1 MLKAGTRASFRAAI
15 AVVVASTALGSTAH
29 AQDAA
34 QSSGIDAAIAAPA
47 YEGFYLRADV
57 GLGQWDGEFGQQ
69 DLANNGGS
77 FVDSSFDRNAVII
90 GGIGWQAGN
99 GLRFDVTGEYRAGA
113 GIDARDNLSIQL
125 DDPPGDLQ
133 ANTAY
138 AADIK
143 SYVGMLN
150 AYWDIARLDS
160 VTPYIGAGIG
170 FAHSEVY
177 DVTTASTATFTDEV
191 TREQTKF
198 GATGFSEPASRTKL
212 AWSLMAGAS
221 IDLDADTKLDLGY
234 RYLNLDA
241 GSAFPATSGLLVCN
255 CGAIGS
261 PLTIDGLD
269 AHEFRIG
276 LRWQLDD
283 ALASNRQ
290 PAQ

>member
-1 MLKAGTRASFRAAI
+1 MLNAGARACFSAAI
-15 AVVVASTALGSTAH
+15 AAVVVSTSLGGVVH
-29 AQDAA
+29 AQDATDT
-34 QSSGIDAAIAAPA
+34 SGINASIAAPA
-47 YEGFYLRADV
+47 YEGFYLRADI

-69 DLANNGGS
+69 DVANNGGS
-77 FVDSSFDRNAVII
+77 FVDDSFDRNAVII

-113 GIDARDNLSIQL
+113 GIDALDNISIQL

-138 AADIK
+138 AAGIE

-150 AYWDIARLDS
+150 GYWDIARLDS

-170 FAHSEVY
+170 FARSEVS
-177 DVTTASTATFTDEV
+177 DVTTTSTATFTDAA
-191 TREQTKF
+191 TGEQTKF

-221 IDLDADTKLDLGY
+221 IDLDSGTKLDLGY

-241 GSAFPATSGLLVCN
+241 RSAFSAASDLLVCN
-255 CGAIGS
+255 CGTVGN

-269 AHEFRIG
+269 AHEVHIG

-283 ALASNRQ
+283 ATASNRL
-290 PAQ
+290 PAE